1 MVTKTQESGS
11 SSNIRMT
18 TRLRQLLS
26 QGLVEAPGCYDAL
39 SARLAELAGFD
50 AIHLT
55 GMGVEMT
62 QLGAP
67 DLGLMTLTELA
78 GHAARITS
86 AINIPVLADIDTGFG
101 GILNVNRTIR
111 EMERAGIAGVHMED
125 QVQPKHCPLLAGRK
139 VVSREEAIS
148 RIKAACD
155 ARTDRDFVIVARCDA
170 DTISFDELVE
180 RSNLY
185 LEAGADM
192 VMPIIMTLEGQAF
205 FSLPP
210 DVQMDWLRR
219 LAKGINGPVMGMG
232 SGAPLGYTAKDMAEA
247 GYSFI
252 MYAGTTLSAAANA
265 MATLFS
271 EIKKTGTDTGY
282 LAANPSIYNN
292 PLELMRA
299 VHLDKYT
306 ELEQK
311 YMVTNTI

>member
-1 MVTKTQESGS
+1 MDKS
-11 SSNIRMT
+11 IRMT
-18 TRLRQLLS
+18 TKLRQLLK
-26 QGLVEAPGCYDAL
+26 QGIVEAPGCFDAF

-55 GMGVEMT
+55 GMGVEIT
-62 QLGAP
+62 QVGAP
-67 DLGLMTLTELA
+67 DLGLMTLTELSV
-78 GHAARITS
+78 HAARITS

-101 GILNVNRTIR
+101 GVLNVGRTIR

-155 ARTDRDFVIVARCDA
+155 ARTDKDFVIVARCDA

-192 VMPIIMTLEGQAF
+192 VMPIIMNVEGKSF

-210 DVQMDWLRR
+210 DEQMDWLRR
-219 LAKGINGPVMGMG
+219 LAKAINGPVMGMG
-232 SGAPLGYTAKDMAEA
+232 ASAPLGYTAKDMEDA
-247 GYSFI
+247 GYSFM
-252 MYAGTTLSAAANA
+252 MYAGTPLSAAANA
-265 MATLFS
+265 MAALFR
-271 EIKKTGTDTGY
+271 EIKKNGTDSGY
-282 LAANPSIYNN
+282 LAANPGIYNN
-292 PLELMRA
+292 PLELMKA

-306 ELEQK
+306 EIEQK
-311 YMVTNTI
+311 FFNS